1 MTHAPSSDGIGVA
14 VRWIESL
21 MLGSLATVIAVLAI
35 AALGLLML
43 EGRLDRSQ
51 SARAILGCF
60 VIFGAP
66 LIATGL
72 LGTITTAPSVT
83 VRASAEAEV
92 IPPPPPRPPERYD
105 PYAGAALPQG
115 W

>member
-1 MTHAPSSDGIGVA
+1 MIHAPSPDGFSGA
-14 VRWIESL
+14 VYWIESL

-35 AALGLLML
+35 ATLGLLML
-43 EGRLDRSQ
+43 QGRLDKSQ

-60 VIFGAP
+60 LIFGAP
-66 LIATGL
+66 LIAAGL

-83 VRASAEAEV
+83 VGASAEAE
-92 IPPPPPRPPERYD
+92 IAAPPPRPPEHYD